1 MSNMT
6 MPEPRAQVNQ
16 PSIDFKDPKWWVFG
30 FGVLSGALAC
40 LMVYS
45 GVDAVKA
52 GFHAAATASAGGA
65 CGFGIGGGL
74 CFLAFA
80 VMHTRG

>member
-1 MSNMT
+1 MSNIT
-6 MPEPRAQVNQ
+6 APTPPIQASQSLV
-16 PSIDFKDPKWWVFG
+16 DFRDPKWWVFG
-30 FGVLSGALAC
+30 CGLVSGALAC
-40 LMVYS
+40 LMVYA

-80 VMHTRG
+80 VMHNRT